1 MFMMNYHM
9 SIQMITE
16 CETCGHQIEKE
27 NDDELK
33 NKTRRE
39 MGVETN
45 KFLIDDRLRKKELGV
60 YGIYQY

>member
-16 CETCGHQIEKE
+16 YKTCGHLIEKE
-27 NDDELK
+27 NDDDLK

-39 MGVETN
+39 KGVETN
-45 KFLIDDRLRKKELGV
+45 KF
-60 YGIYQY
+60 